1 MKRRFVNL
9 ERTDEN
15 IADQYPDVFDGL
27 QKDAI
32 QNAWDARL
40 TKKGNGWKVIFKYE
54 PVHNAL
60 IIEDFGTTGM
70 NKEKWEHY
78 QGLWHTDKIEDY
90 EAAGSRGQGKFLFH
104 YFSKKKLVLTETID
118 EKGLYRFSYGTAQ
131 EYDDEVK
138 ILSDFIPSTPK
149 LDHQGTKIWIFNI
162 KDDLKKELLDTEKF
176 SNFIAASWWEII
188 QNYNANIMVDFDD
201 SKRIVSIPTLFS
213 VKSKKEKHYQ
223 NEEIRKLG
231 KIRNL
236 VIQYLDEE
244 TPPLFQGIAI
254 QRAGMTILRIP
265 VRADETIKKRTY
277 GYCNFD
283 EQLES
288 ELKKCELPNHMGF
301 TTKRAW
307 AYIREF
313 VEHKLESFVLELGP
327 KKEKISADQKVLY
340 EAVKLINKLVDEY
353 APELSEGQPAPGGRK
368 RQPGRPTHP
377 KPKNPI
383 RIDRFA
389 PNERK
394 IEYGETLITDCGIA
408 NETQNKEILTLAI
421 RVYHVKTEDKKYIE
435 KFNFEIAASSRKTI
449 NIPLLDFDKKTDK
462 PGKYIGEAILKH
474 QKKTEEIDSKRF
486 IFYVHEDPPE
496 GKAFISRFIPA
507 LGRGLFFERWRNLPR
522 NEKGIVHIIWDN
534 PEFVRLREQ
543 AKSKKIEGKEV
554 MLYCTKCGADE
565 AMRRLLEIRYNENK
579 LTSDELKEIR
589 RIHNELIYRTH
600 ISIF

>member
-15 IADQYPDVFDGL
+15 VADQYPDIFDGL

-32 QNAWDARL
+32 QNAWDAKL
-40 TKKGNGWKVIFKYE
+40 TKKGNGWKLIFKYE

-70 NKEKWEHY
+70 NEEKWERY

-104 YFSKKKLVLTETID
+104 YFSKEKFVLTETID
-118 EKGLYRFSYGTAQ
+118 EKGVYRFSYGTTQ
-131 EYDDEVK
+131 EYDDEEK
-138 ILSDFIPSTPK
+138 TLSDFIPGTPK
-149 LDHQGTKIWIFNI
+149 LDHQGARIWIFNI
-162 KDDLKKELLDTEKF
+162 KDDLKRELLDIEKF
-176 SNFIAASWWEII
+176 SGLIVASWWEII
-188 QNYNANIMVDFDD
+188 QNYNVTIVVNFDG
-201 SKRIVSIPTLFS
+201 SEKIVSTPILFS
-213 VKSKKEKHYQ
+213 IKLKKEKNYQ
-223 NEEIRKLG
+223 NEEIKKLG

-236 VIQYLDEE
+236 VIRYSNEE
-244 TPPLFQGIAI
+244 IPTLFQGIAI

-283 EQLES
+283 EKLES

-307 AYIREF
+307 AYVREF
-313 VEHKLESFVLELGP
+313 VEYKLESFILELSP
-327 KKEKISADQKVLY
+327 KKEKISADQKVLD
-340 EAVKLINKLVDEY
+340 EAVKLINKLVYEY
-353 APELSEGQPAPGGRK
+353 APELSEGGPAPGGRK
-368 RQPGRPTHP
+368 RPSGSPKPP
-377 KPKNPI
+377 KPKSSI
-383 RIDRFA
+383 RIDKFA

-394 IEYGETLITDCGIA
+394 IEYGESLITDCGIV
-408 NETQNKEILTLAI
+408 NETSNKETLTLTVKI
-421 RVYHVKTEDKKYIE
+421 YHAKTEDKKYAE
-435 KFNFEIAASSRKTI
+435 KFIFELVASSRKTI

-462 PGKYIGEAILKH
+462 PGGYIGEAILKSS
-474 QKKTEEIDSKRF
+474 TEELDSKRF
-486 IFYVHEDPPE
+486 VFYVHEDPPK
-496 GKAFISRFIPA
+496 GKAFISKFELIF
-507 LGRGLFFERWRNLPR
+507 GRGLFFERCRNLPR
-522 NEKGIVHIIWDN
+522 NEKGVVQVIWDN

-543 AKSKKIEGKEV
+543 TKSKKLKSKEI

-565 AMRRLLEIRYNENK
+565 AMRRLLEIRYNEKK

-589 RIHNELIYRTH
+589 KIHDELIYGAN
-600 ISIF
+600 INIF